1 MARHGQVTPEV
12 DRLLSAARE
21 QWGDAAVQEY
31 NSGQFKVRPSGSGRV
46 VFVSGKGR
54 ARGAANAKSM
64 LRQAGLKL

>member
-1 MARHGQVTPEV
+1 
-12 DRLLSAARE
+12 
-21 QWGDAAVQEY
+21 VQEY
-31 NSGQFKVRPSGSGRV
+31 NSGQFKVRPSGTGRV